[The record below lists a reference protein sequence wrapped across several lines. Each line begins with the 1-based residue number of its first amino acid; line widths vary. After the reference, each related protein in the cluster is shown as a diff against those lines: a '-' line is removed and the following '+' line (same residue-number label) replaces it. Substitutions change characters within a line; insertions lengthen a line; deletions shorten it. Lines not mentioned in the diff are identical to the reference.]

1 MDKPEIQHKPAPKDE
16 IERKHPVHQALH
28 LLLTH
33 AAVQQPEIAK
43 EAAKIKDAL
52 DDAFQPKIFNGPA
65 APAKG
70 EE

>member
-1 MDKPEIQHKPAPKDE
+1 MDKEIQHKPAPKDE
-16 IERKHPVHQALH
+16 IERKHPVHRALH

-43 EAAKIKDAL
+43 ETAKIKDAL
-52 DDAFQPKIFNGPA
+52 DEEFLKKPA
-65 APAKG
+65 APAEG